1 MFLIAKRIGF
11 AVSKKKN
18 FSHSVQSAITH
29 SRSFRG
35 YHNASLLPSPQIS
48 LTIAPFLGASGGDQS
63 SSLPVGVGSAW
74 GPAPGPYLILW
85 PFLVSWSIPPMSQV
99 GLSCLESQNTSLK
112 EDLEYRQM
120 ARLLIH
126 LRVPSLQHGRATSL
140 VAQRAGMV
148 GILLR
153 TSRNVAET
161 SNREIKHHTQR
172 VREPRF
178 ITPSG
183 PEELTLKALS
193 PEQRDYRVFYT

>member
-1 MFLIAKRIGF
+1 MLTSSFSLGRTLSRLVVFNCIFFLHMKKFFLHCIMFLIAKRIGF

-99 GLSCLESQNTSLK
+99 GAQLSGESEHQSKRGPEIPSDGTPPHSSQGSFPPARPSHQSGGSRGWHGWNFA
-112 EDLEYRQM
+112 EDLQKCC
-120 ARLLIH
+120 
-126 LRVPSLQHGRATSL
+126 
-140 VAQRAGMV
+140 
-148 GILLR
+148 
-153 TSRNVAET
+153 RN
-161 SNREIKHHTQR
+161 Q
-172 VREPRF
+172 
-178 ITPSG
+178 
-183 PEELTLKALS
+183 
-193 PEQRDYRVFYT
+193 